1 MLKEEL
7 RPGLVVIARGTAAT
21 VVHCLP
27 DLKVQVITN
36 LQRETLIVGVD
47 ELEILPVR
55 SEENIGAI
63 SSSLVARAETADA
76 EEIEA
81 AKNRFKV
88 ISQYLEKS
96 ISRKQAVQE
105 LGVSNSMFYKLLRLC
120 EGESGYL
127 SLLRMKRGRPDGVK
141 LLGERMEDIIS
152 KAINEKYQGKAAT
165 FTVVWREV
173 ERLCLK
179 EGIPV
184 PSQKT
189 VTARIKS
196 LDARELHRLKF
207 GAESASQK
215 FDARSGKLI
224 TTAPLEFAQMDHTL
238 VDVIVVDDVYRKP
251 LGRPWLTVIID
262 KHTRVILGYYLS
274 LHHPSTLSVACAIT
288 HAALPKRKFLERM
301 NLPDTVYPFYGI
313 PKIIHMD
320 NAKEFKSAK
329 LQRACAIHKIEPK
342 WRPYGAKH
350 YGGHV
355 ERLIGTLMTDYVHF
369 LPGSTYSNVVQR
381 RGYNSEEKAALS
393 FKEFCRWFAGE
404 VAVYHGRRHR
414 ELGCSPRK
422 AWARHFGENP
432 TGIRHPELISK
443 PWEFRLDFM
452 PEESRVVQPQGV
464 AFNGKW
470 YWSPALVPHIR
481 RGKVTVKYDP
491 FSMGTIWV
499 KLNGEYLSLH
509 FADATSTDFS
519 YEEYRNSLLADRIS
533 GNSKAPRLEDL
544 SLVNVMAGND
554 NIIKESVKKTKAV
567 RKKEAA
573 KKEYLESSSL
583 GIDSMPKRDIRIMEK
598 PDYSKRAVPFSRKK

>member
-1 MLKEEL
+1 MKEDL

-21 VVHCLP
+21 VVHCLS

-63 SSSLVARAETADA
+63 SSSLVARANSADVEEVETA
-76 EEIEA
+76 
-81 AKNRFKV
+81 KHRFNI
-88 ISQYLEKS
+88 ISQYLQKS
-96 ISRKQAVQE
+96 ISRKQAVRE
-105 LGVSNSMFYKLLRLC
+105 LGVSNGMFYKLLKLC
-120 EGESGYL
+120 EGESDYF

-141 LLGERMEDIIS
+141 LLSGRVEEVIS
-152 KAINEKYQGKAAT
+152 EAIKTKYKGKAAT

-196 LDARELHRLKF
+196 LDARELHHCKF

-215 FDARSGKLI
+215 FDARPGKLL
-224 TTAPLEFAQMDHTL
+224 TKAPLEFAQMDHTL

-301 NLPDTVYPFYGI
+301 NLPDSVYPFYGV

-329 LQRACAIHKIEPK
+329 FQRACAIHNIEPK

-355 ERLIGTLMTDYVHF
+355 ERLIGTLMTDHVHF
-369 LPGSTYSNVVQR
+369 LPGSTYSNVIQR
-381 RGYNSEEKAALS
+381 RGYDSEGKSALS

-404 VAVYHGRRHR
+404 IAIYHGRRHR
-414 ELGCSPRK
+414 ELGCSPKK
-422 AWARHFGENP
+422 AWARHFGENLA
-432 TGIRHPELISK
+432 GIRHPELIAK

-452 PEESRVVQPQGV
+452 PEETRTVHPQGITL
-464 AFNGKW
+464 NGQW
-470 YWSPALVPHIR
+470 YWSPVLTPHIR
-481 RGKVTVKYDP
+481 RGTVIVKYDP
-491 FSMGTIWV
+491 YSMGTIWV
-499 KLNGEYLSLH
+499 KLNGEYVSLH
-509 FADATSTDFS
+509 FSDATSKDFS
-519 YEEYRNSLLADRIS
+519 YEEYRNSALVNRAS
-533 GNSKAPRLEDL
+533 GNTKSPRLEDS
-544 SLVNVMAGND
+544 SLVEVMADND
-554 NIIKESVKKTKAV
+554 RLVEDSIKKTKAI

-573 KKEYLESSSL
+573 KKEYLASSGVNINSVAPQV
-583 GIDSMPKRDIRIMEK
+583 IQSVEK
-598 PDYSKRAVPFSRKK
+598 PDYSKRAVPFARKK